1 MHWFKLFSQRWQRR
15 WVFFVFLGLTT
26 FGLLWAPGWR
36 SAAIAT
42 PAKHYTDLEFP
53 PLAEIQFPDY
63 ERYELDNGIVVY
75 LMEDHELPL
84 VTGSATFRTGNRLD
98 PSDKVGLSAIMG
110 DTLRMG
116 GTETYPPTV
125 LNQRLEQ
132 RAASVETGVDITSGS
147 ASFDALTEDLDE
159 VFALFADV
167 IRYPAFDPDQVD
179 LVKTQYQGSIARRN
193 DSPNDIASREFRK
206 LIYGGDSPYARTIEY
221 TTLNNISRDDL
232 LAFYRASLQPN
243 NMILGIVGD
252 FDSTFMKARVKK
264 YFGDWQVDNTRQ
276 MTTKLPDVSQ
286 ANTGIFF
293 IDQPQLS
300 QSYIQIGHLGGQR
313 DDPDYFALSVL
324 NEVLNGFGGRLFNQ
338 IRSRQGLA
346 YLVYAFWAARY
357 DYPGTFIGGGQTASE
372 TTVPFIRSFLAEID
386 QVRTTPIT
394 REELDRAK
402 DSVLNSFVFNF
413 QRPVQTL
420 SRLIR
425 YEYYNYP
432 SDFVFRFQRGVEATT
447 IEDVLRAAQTHLK
460 PDQLTTLVVGNA
472 AEIDPPLKSLSD
484 DLEVTPVDITIPEP
498 PTAA

>member
-1 MHWFKLFSQRWQRR
+1 MDRFKLFSRRGQRR
-15 WVFFVFLGLTT
+15 WLFSVLLGLTV
-26 FGLLWAPGWR
+26 FALLWGPGWR

-84 VTGSATFRTGNRLD
+84 VTGSATFRTGNRLE
-98 PSDKVGLSAIMG
+98 PADKVGLAGIMG
-110 DTLRMG
+110 NTLRMG
-116 GTETYPPTV
+116 GTETYPPTE

-132 RAASVETGVDITSGS
+132 RAASVETAVNIASGS

-167 IRYPAFDPDQVD
+167 IRRPAFDPAQVD

-193 DSPNDIASREFRK
+193 DSPNDIASREFSK
-206 LIYGGDSPYARTIEY
+206 LIYGDDSPYARTIEY
-221 TTLNNISRDDL
+221 ATLNNISRADL
-232 LAFYRASLQPN
+232 FEFYRASIQPN
-243 NMILGIVGD
+243 KMILGIEGD
-252 FDSTFMKARVKK
+252 FDATLMKAMVEE
-264 YFGDWQVDNTRQ
+264 YLGDWQATA
-276 MTTKLPDVSQ
+276 MAEEPEELPAVSQ

-313 DDPDYFALSVL
+313 DHPDYFALSVL

-338 IRSRQGLA
+338 LRSRQGLA

-420 SRLIR
+420 SRLMR
-425 YEYYNYP
+425 YEYYDYP
-432 SDFVFRFQRGVEATT
+432 SDFVFRFQKGVEAITV
-447 IEDVLRAAQTHLK
+447 EDVLRAAQTHLK
-460 PDQLTTLVVGNA
+460 PDQIITLVVGNA
-472 AEIDPPLKSLSD
+472 ADIQPPLTSLGD
-484 DLEVTPVDITIPEP
+484 NVQVTPVDITIPEP
-498 PTAA
+498 PMPA

>member
-1 MHWFKLFSQRWQRR
+1 MHWFKFFSQRWQRR
-15 WVFFVFLGLTT
+15 WAFWVLLGLTT
-26 FGLLWAPGWR
+26 FGLLWTPGWR

-84 VTGSATFRTGNRLD
+84 VNGSATFRTGNRLD
-98 PSDKVGLSAIMG
+98 PSDKVGLSSIMG

-116 GTETYPPTV
+116 GTETYPPAV

-132 RAASVETGVDITSGS
+132 RAASVETGVGIASGS
-147 ASFDALTEDLDE
+147 ASFNALTEDLDE
-159 VFALFADV
+159 VFALFSDV
-167 IRYPAFDPDQVD
+167 IRYPAFDPAQVD

-193 DSPNDIASREFRK
+193 DSPDDIASREFRK

-221 TTLNNISRDDL
+221 ANLNNISREDL
-232 LAFYRASLQPN
+232 LAFYRASFQPN

-252 FDSTFMKARVKK
+252 FDSATMKARVEK
-264 YFGDWQVDNTRQ
+264 YFGDWKVDKNRQ
-276 MTTKLPDVSQ
+276 ITTELPDVSQ

-300 QSYIQIGHLGGQR
+300 QSYIQIGHLGGRR

-324 NEVLNGFGGRLFNQ
+324 NEVLNGFGGRLFNE

-372 TTVPFIRSFLAEID
+372 TTVPFIRSFFGEID
-386 QVRTTPIT
+386 RVRTAPIT

-413 QRPVQTL
+413 QRPAQTL

-425 YEYYNYP
+425 YEYYDYP
-432 SDFVFRFQRGVEATT
+432 SDFVFQFQRGVEAAT
-447 IEDVLRAAQTHLK
+447 IEDVLQAAKTHLK

-472 AEIDPPLKSLSD
+472 AEIDPPLTNLGDNLK
-484 DLEVTPVDITIPEP
+484 VTPVDITIPEP